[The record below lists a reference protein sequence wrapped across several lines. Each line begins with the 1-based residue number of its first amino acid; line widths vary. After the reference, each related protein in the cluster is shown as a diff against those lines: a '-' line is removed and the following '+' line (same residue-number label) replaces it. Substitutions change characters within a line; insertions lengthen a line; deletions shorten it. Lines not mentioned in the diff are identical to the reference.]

1 MVAHHTAHQLEIT
14 VSRGITSVYPGRK
27 ISPTRVSFEGTVSL
41 SGNTRV
47 YGICRLRPLPFPSVN
62 SSASP
67 RLGSGGRLE
76 AGKRLYALPDILAL
90 RASNL
95 ISPGPLPGENLPIGN
110 PVPGFLPIKE
120 AGTVGPLPHAFNR
133 QRANAWFAGSTEY
146 SIDVKVQ
153 VRLPMVCVLSLSDS
167 GLSLSRHLRP
177 LAAHARGMCLIHS
190 LYCAGGPC
198 LTLARI
204 PLICSS

>member
-1 MVAHHTAHQLEIT
+1 MVAHHTAHQLGIT

-90 RASNL
+90 RASNF
-95 ISPGPLPGENLPIGN
+95 ISPGPLPGDNLPIGN
-110 PVPGFLPIKE
+110 PVPGLGFCQSKRRVLWALCPTHLTGSGRMRGSPVPPNTLLMSRYKC
-120 AGTVGPLPHAFNR
+120 ACQWCVCCPYRTQAFPCPGICALLLR
-133 QRANAWFAGSTEY
+133 MREGCAL
-146 SIDVKVQ
+146 SIACIVWGDPV
-153 VRLPMVCVLSLSDS
+153 
-167 GLSLSRHLRP
+167 
-177 LAAHARGMCLIHS
+177 
-190 LYCAGGPC
+190 
-198 LTLARI
+198 
-204 PLICSS
+204 

>member
-1 MVAHHTAHQLEIT
+1 MVAHHTAHQLGIT

-67 RLGSGGRLE
+67 RLGGERLE
-76 AGKRLYALPDILAL
+76 AGKRLYALPDILAR

-95 ISPGPLPGENLPIGN
+95 ISPGPLPGEGITCLSAPAGVFANQ
-110 PVPGFLPIKE
+110 IKE

-146 SIDVKVQ
+146 SIDVEVQ

-177 LAAHARGMCLIHS
+177 LAAHARGMG
-190 LYCAGGPC
+190 CALSIACIVWGDPV
-198 LTLARI
+198 
-204 PLICSS
+204 

>member
-1 MVAHHTAHQLEIT
+1 MRWSPITRLTNLGLRLVEGELPCIQAGRSHPPVSHSRVRCRFLGTLECTASADL
-14 VSRGITSVYPGRK
+14 G
-27 ISPTRVSFEGTVSL
+27 
-41 SGNTRV
+41 
-47 YGICRLRPLPFPSVN
+47 PFPSVN

-67 RLGSGGRLE
+67 ALGGGWKL
-76 AGKRLYALPDILAL
+76 GKGFTLYPISLLSRAL
-90 RASNL
+90 RASNFTRP
-95 ISPGPLPGENLPIGN
+95 SARGELAYR
-110 PVPGFLPIKE
+110 PGFLPIKE

-146 SIDVKVQ
+146 SIDVEVQ

-190 LYCAGGPC
+190 LYCVGGPC

-204 PLICSS
+204 PSPPICSS

>member
-1 MVAHHTAHQLEIT
+1 M
-14 VSRGITSVYPGRK
+14 
-27 ISPTRVSFEGTVSL
+27 
-41 SGNTRV
+41 
-47 YGICRLRPLPFPSVN
+47 
-62 SSASP
+62 
-67 RLGSGGRLE
+67 E
-76 AGKRLYALPDILAL
+76 AGKRLYALPDILAEP
-90 RASNL
+90 
-95 ISPGPLPGENLPIGN
+95 SPTGKQFHQALCQGRTCLSAIR
-110 PVPGFLPIKE
+110 PGFLPIKE

-146 SIDVKVQ
+146 SIDVEVQ

-190 LYCAGGPC
+190 LYCVGGPC

-204 PLICSS
+204 PSPPICSS